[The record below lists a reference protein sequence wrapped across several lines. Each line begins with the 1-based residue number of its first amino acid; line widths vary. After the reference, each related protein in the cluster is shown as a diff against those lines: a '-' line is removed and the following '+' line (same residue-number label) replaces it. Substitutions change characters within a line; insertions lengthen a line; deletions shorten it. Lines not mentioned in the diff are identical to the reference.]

1 MIAFGITS
9 IYLLLVNLIIVP
21 LVTKGHIDR
30 FQFSQIT
37 PFIVPFIIL
46 ILSDKRI
53 KVSKT
58 PTAPAKEKLNT
69 TDRLL
74 NLIPQYNFSDEYE
87 RMRIEMEY
95 AKIVYG
101 YYLHY
106 HIHCRYHHFS
116 GYAPYAVCTFDYTSY
131 NCHFIAIALFKVH
144 KIKSLK

>member
-106 HIHCRYHHFS
+106 
-116 GYAPYAVCTFDYTSY
+116 
-131 NCHFIAIALFKVH
+131 
-144 KIKSLK
+144 